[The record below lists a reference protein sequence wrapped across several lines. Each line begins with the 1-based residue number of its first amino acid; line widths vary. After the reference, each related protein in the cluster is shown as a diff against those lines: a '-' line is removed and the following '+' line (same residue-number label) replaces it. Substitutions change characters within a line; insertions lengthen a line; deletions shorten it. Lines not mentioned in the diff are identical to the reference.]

1 MPDSRRSRLLASA
14 FARGSRAGNVYCIVE
29 KCAKRIFRNTI
40 YIRRAPQA
48 RASEGDGN
56 QTQSY
61 ITWSVGERREEMLIA
76 RAPMRISFGGGGT
89 DLEAYYAKYGGMV
102 VSTAIDKYFYA
113 IITTDES
120 DDLQVISADYRSL
133 FRHTPYKD
141 LFWDGDLA
149 LPKAILHHFGIR
161 RGINLFVASE
171 VPPGTGLGSSS
182 AAAVTM
188 VRAISTLVE
197 QPMTKQQV
205 AELATYIEIDK
216 MGMPIGKQDQYAAAF
231 GGLNRITFTRE
242 GVSVEP
248 LKVDPDVRRTLE
260 RRLMLFFTGS
270 SRESTSIL
278 KHQRQST
285 ENRDESVLEAL
296 HNIKH
301 VAEAV
306 QECLEKGDLDE
317 FARLL
322 HYSWQEKRRLA
333 PNLSTGFIDE
343 CYALALSS
351 GASAGKITGAGGGGF
366 LMLYCREDAQ
376 ETVTNVL
383 EERGLK
389 RMNFHFDQQGA
400 TVILNVAN
408 FSNLWVE
415 PYTSPLPYE
424 GNNYGRD

>member
-1 MPDSRRSRLLASA
+1 
-14 FARGSRAGNVYCIVE
+14 
-29 KCAKRIFRNTI
+29 
-40 YIRRAPQA
+40 
-48 RASEGDGN
+48 
-56 QTQSY
+56 
-61 ITWSVGERREEMLIA
+61 MLIA

-89 DLEAYYAKYGGMV
+89 DLEAYYAKYGGLV
-102 VSTAIDKYFYA
+102 VSTAINKYFYTV
-113 IITTDES
+113 ITTDES

-133 FRHTPYKD
+133 FRHSPYND
-141 LFWDGDLA
+141 LFWNGDLS

-161 RGINLFVASE
+161 RGVNLFMASE

-205 AELATYIEIDK
+205 AELASYIEISK

-231 GGLNRITFTRE
+231 GGFNKITFTSQ
-242 GVSVEP
+242 GVTVEP
-248 LKVDPDVRRTLE
+248 IRIAPDVRQTLE

-278 KHQRQST
+278 KHQRKST
-285 ENRDESVLEAL
+285 EQRDESVLQAL
-296 HNIKH
+296 HNIKQ
-301 VAEAV
+301 VAVDV
-306 QECLEKGDLDE
+306 QSCLERGDLDE

-343 CYALALSS
+343 CYELALHH

-366 LMLYCREDAQ
+366 MLIYCQEEAQ
-376 ETVTNVL
+376 ENVTLAL

-389 RMNFHFDQQGA
+389 RMNFHFDHQGA
-400 TVILNVAN
+400 TVVLNVAN
-408 FSNLWVE
+408 FNPDWIA
-415 PYTSPLPYE
+415 PYSSSLPE
-424 GNNYGRD
+424 QQTQRV

>member
-1 MPDSRRSRLLASA
+1 
-14 FARGSRAGNVYCIVE
+14 
-29 KCAKRIFRNTI
+29 
-40 YIRRAPQA
+40 
-48 RASEGDGN
+48 
-56 QTQSY
+56 
-61 ITWSVGERREEMLIA
+61 MLIA

-89 DLEAYYAKYGGMV
+89 DLEAYYARYGGLV
-102 VSTAIDKYFYA
+102 ISTAINKYFYA
-113 IITTDES
+113 VITTDES

-133 FRHTPYKD
+133 FRHSPYND
-141 LFWDGDLA
+141 LFWNGDLA

-205 AELATYIEIDK
+205 AELASYIEIGK
-216 MGMPIGKQDQYAAAF
+216 MGMPIGKQDQYASAF
-231 GGLNRITFTRE
+231 GGFNKITFTNE
-242 GVSVEP
+242 GVTVEP
-248 LKVDPDVRRTLE
+248 VKIAPDVRKTLE

-278 KHQRQST
+278 KHQRKST
-285 ENRDESVLEAL
+285 QEQDGPVLQAL
-296 HNIKH
+296 HNIKQ
-301 VAEAV
+301 VAVDV
-306 QECLEKGDLDE
+306 QSCLERGNLDE

-333 PNLSTGFIDE
+333 PGLSTGFIDE
-343 CYALALSS
+343 CYSIALEH

-366 LMLYCREDAQ
+366 LLIYCHEPAQ
-376 ETVTNVL
+376 EAVTNAL

-389 RMNFHFDQQGA
+389 RMNFRFDQQGA
-400 TVILNVAN
+400 TVVLNVAS
-408 FSNLWVE
+408 FSQHWVA
-415 PYTSPLPYE
+415 PYTEP
-424 GNNYGRD
+424 

>member
-1 MPDSRRSRLLASA
+1 
-14 FARGSRAGNVYCIVE
+14 
-29 KCAKRIFRNTI
+29 
-40 YIRRAPQA
+40 
-48 RASEGDGN
+48 
-56 QTQSY
+56 
-61 ITWSVGERREEMLIA
+61 MLIA
-76 RAPMRISFGGGGT
+76 RAPMRITIGGGGT
-89 DLEAYYAKYGGMV
+89 DLEAYYAKYGGLV
-102 VSTAIDKYFYA
+102 VSTAINKYFYA
-113 IITTDES
+113 VITTDES

-133 FRHTPYKD
+133 FRHSPYND
-141 LFWDGDLA
+141 LFWNGDLA

-205 AELATYIEIDK
+205 AELASYIEISK

-231 GGLNRITFTRE
+231 GGLNKITFTRE
-242 GVSVEP
+242 GVTVEP
-248 LKVDPDVRRTLE
+248 IKIAPDVRKTLE

-278 KHQRQST
+278 KHQRKST
-285 ENRDESVLEAL
+285 EERDDSVLQAL
-296 HNIKH
+296 HNIKQ
-301 VAEAV
+301 VAVEV
-306 QECLEKGDLDE
+306 QACLERGDLDE

-333 PNLSTGFIDE
+333 PGLSTGFIDE
-343 CYALALSS
+343 CYDLALHH

-366 LMLYCREDAQ
+366 LMLYCPEESQ
-376 ETVTNVL
+376 EVVTRVL
-383 EERGLK
+383 EERSLK

-400 TVILNVAN
+400 TVLLNVAN
-408 FSNLWVE
+408 FNHLWVE
-415 PYTSPLPYE
+415 PYADHQIQEPTIQEPQLQP
-424 GNNYGRD
+424 R